1 MLENHSD
8 SNLLLL
14 GTYEVL
20 LGLPLSIDLSRE
32 LFFIIFILVY
42 LVFKTYGESPPFY
55 ATDADLTKS

>member
-14 GTYEVL
+14 GTVL
-20 LGLPLSIDLSRE
+20 LGLPPSRDLSGE

-42 LVFKTYGESPPFY
+42 LVFETYGESPSFNVI
-55 ATDADLTKS
+55 DADLTKS

>member
-8 SNLLLL
+8 SNLLLVL
-14 GTYEVL
+14 GGTCDVR
-20 LGLPLSIDLSRE
+20 LGVPLSMDLSGE

-55 ATDADLTKS
+55 AIEADLT